1 MFIYPTLRDNVIMN
15 CLRFYPPPHLI
26 DLYRYLIANNK
37 IEDIRNY
44 NEKNLSLHTDRILDQ
59 IKQGAEGWEEFVP
72 AEVAAMI
79 KERCLF
85 GYPCFTKPVDEVNA
99 APADDPSTSLAT
111 KA

>member
-1 MFIYPTLRDNVIMN
+1 RNGVIMN

-44 NEKNLSLHTDRILDQ
+44 NENNLHVQTDIVLQ
-59 IKQGAEGWEEFVP
+59 LIKQGADGWEQFVP
-72 AEVAAMI
+72 PEVAAII

-85 GYPCFTKPVDEVNA
+85 GYPRLIEKPKEIKGPEEA
-99 APADDPSTSLAT
+99 ESTAQI
-111 KA
+111 K